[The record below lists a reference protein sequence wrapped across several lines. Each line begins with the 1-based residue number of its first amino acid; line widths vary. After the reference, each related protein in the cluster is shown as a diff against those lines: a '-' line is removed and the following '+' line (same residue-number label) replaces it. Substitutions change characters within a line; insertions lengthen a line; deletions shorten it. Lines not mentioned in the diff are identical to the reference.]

1 MVKVDLHLHTTHSD
15 GTLTPRQLLQSCVDR
30 GLKVVAITDHDSTEG
45 LAEATEAGSEFGVKV
60 ISGIELSTDV
70 PGSEIHMLGYFIN
83 PNDVQFQTILSNFR
97 EGRRNRAREMVKKLN
112 AIGVS
117 ITWEHVSQIAGEA
130 AVGRPH
136 IAQAIVD
143 KGYVA
148 YKKEAFDRY
157 LGRNGLAYVERPR
170 LKPTE
175 AISLLLDNG
184 AAPVM
189 AHPLYYE
196 QDSSKLR
203 STISELKEA
212 GMVGIE
218 VEYGEFSNIDR
229 KLLAS
234 IADEFNLLHCGGSD
248 YHASGNPGEAQLGS
262 AGPTLETVAKLES
275 MTKLRQ
281 VPIIQN

>member
-1 MVKVDLHLHTTHSD
+1 
-15 GTLTPRQLLQSCVDR
+15 
-30 GLKVVAITDHDSTEG
+30 
-45 LAEATEAGSEFGVKV
+45 
-60 ISGIELSTDV
+60 
-70 PGSEIHMLGYFIN
+70 
-83 PNDVQFQTILSNFR
+83 
-97 EGRRNRAREMVKKLN
+97 MVKKLS
-112 AIGVS
+112 ATGVS

-136 IAQAIVD
+136 IAQAMVD

-148 YKKEAFDRY
+148 HKKEAFDRY
-157 LGRNGLAYVERPR
+157 LGRNGLAYVARPR

-203 STISELKEA
+203 STISDLKEA

-218 VEYGEFSNIDR
+218 VEYGEFSNTER

-234 IADEFNLLHCGGSD
+234 IADEFKLLHCGGSD

-275 MTKLRQ
+275 MTKHKHVSSTQ
-281 VPIIQN
+281 D